1 MTISRK
7 KITDYVS
14 TIANVAQ
21 TSHYQVNFLGLSQ
34 NTSLMNYLD
43 VQGVDKDFISRE
55 AGLRC
60 SSASLPGSSLA
71 TASIEG
77 NFQGVQ
83 EKMAHSRIYTQ
94 LDLEF
99 YVDRDY
105 KMVRFFDCWIDYI
118 AGGNTSVFNYGDSA
132 QKLKPNYYYRMTYP
146 RGEKGYKC
154 DSVTITKFEID
165 DGPELQYT
173 FFGMFPVNVTSIPVQ
188 YGNSDVLR
196 MNVTFNYERYVKMKP
211 KNIPVSGSV
220 EAEESVFDR
229 PYDGPEPDFLSNNDD
244 LFPYEMEQKRLRQQR
259 RLSGRARLRSLGI

>member
-21 TSHYQVNFLGLSQ
+21 TSHYQVNFSGLKP
-34 NTSLMNYLD
+34 NLTDYLKK
-43 VQGVDKDFISRE
+43 QGVDGDFISRE

-60 SSASLPGSSLA
+60 SSASIPGSSLA

-77 NFQGVQ
+77 NYQGVQ

-118 AGGNTSVFNYGDSA
+118 AGGTDESNYTADSK
-132 QKLKPNYYYRMTYP
+132 KLEPNYYYRMTYP
-146 RGEKGYKC
+146 RGNRGYKC
-154 DSVTITKFEID
+154 DTVTITKFEIN
-165 DGPELQYT
+165 DGQELQYT

-196 MNVTFNYERYVKMKP
+196 MNVTFNYERYLKTKP
-211 KNIPVSGSV
+211 KGIPVNGSGEDSPLNK
-220 EAEESVFDR
+220 
-229 PYDGPEPDFLSNNDD
+229 PYVGPEPDFPSNNDD
-244 LFPYEMEQKRLRQQR
+244 LFPYEMEQKRLRQQK
-259 RLSGRARLRSLGI
+259 RLSGRARLRSLGF

>member
-21 TSHYQVNFLGLSQ
+21 TSHYQVNFSGLKP
-34 NTSLMNYLD
+34 NLLDYLKK
-43 VQGVDKDFISRE
+43 QGVDGDFISRE

-77 NFQGVQ
+77 NYQGVR

-105 KMVRFFDCWIDYI
+105 KMVRLKDTPPINVQLI
-118 AGGNTSVFNYGDSA
+118 ESKAKQGRIGEIGTPVIGPAVANAVFAATG
-132 QKLKPNYYYRMTYP
+132 
-146 RGEKGYKC
+146 
-154 DSVTITKFEID
+154 
-165 DGPELQYT
+165 
-173 FFGMFPVNVTSIPVQ
+173 
-188 YGNSDVLR
+188 
-196 MNVTFNYERYVKMKP
+196 
-211 KNIPVSGSV
+211 
-220 EAEESVFDR
+220 
-229 PYDGPEPDFLSNNDD
+229 
-244 LFPYEMEQKRLRQQR
+244 KRLR
-259 RLSGRARLRSLGI
+259 RLPINKEDLA